1 MENLHRALGWKR
13 RLIPVFSATLC
24 LFSVA
29 AFTQQPAAR
38 IATEID
44 NRDRVPIKGSKS
56 PMARPKNDAGR
67 VPGETKLEGINIFF
81 SRSAEQEADL
91 DALIAAQQDPD
102 SPLYHKWLTPEEFGA
117 RFGLA
122 DSDIATVQSWL
133 EQQGFTV
140 NSVSPS
146 KSHITFSC
154 TVAQI
159 EAAFGA
165 ELHYYN
171 VGGKKLFTPSSDF
184 AIPAALSS
192 VVQAVTNLSS
202 FKPHPHVKFRT
213 PQLAPKPEFTSGQTS
228 NHFLTPKD
236 VATVYDIN
244 PAYNAGYTGSGQSIA
259 VVGQSSVVLSD
270 IEHFQTAAGF
280 TVKDP
285 TPILVPNSGTA
296 MMFSGDEAESDLD
309 LEYSSTI
316 GKGATIYFV
325 YTGNDQNYSVWDSI
339 QYAVDQK
346 VAPIISDSYGICET
360 ALTSGDY
367 SSLKLV
373 LAQAATQGQT
383 VLVPAGDNGSTDCY
397 GETGL
402 TIAQQEALAVDFPAS
417 SPYVTAM
424 GGTEFPSANVA
435 ASNTT
440 YWQSSSGS
448 DVISSALSYIPE
460 QVWND
465 DSAAGSLNAGGGG
478 VSAFTARPSWQTGV
492 TGIPS
497 TSYRSV
503 PDISLD
509 ASAYNAGYL
518 YCSSDSAA
526 TQIAGSCSN
535 GFRDSSNNYLTVA
548 GGTSFN
554 SPIFAGM
561 VAILGQKLNS
571 AGLGVINS
579 TLYSLAANSSTYA
592 TVFHDITSGSNSCP
606 AAASYCSS
614 AGASEYPAAT
624 GYDEATGLGSID
636 FYNLLNAWTS
646 CTSPIPSTTTPSAA
660 TSSVS
665 PGANDV
671 INITVA
677 SACNSVT
684 TTPIGTVTI
693 AVDGIAQSP
702 SLSLANGSATY
713 TFSSTTT
720 GSHTIAATYSGDS
733 TFASSSGSVN
743 ITVIASK
750 TFTLS
755 ATNVTVSAGNTGAST
770 VTITP
775 KSGSTGTVTFTVS
788 SSPSLT
794 NGCFSL
800 PNTTVFGSSAVA
812 TTLTVRT
819 NSSACAS
826 GALAGPA
833 VGQQNFV
840 RGAPRTLA
848 NDFRLFSAFNEAQ
861 AGLALAG
868 LLLVA
873 LLVYHFG
880 GHGLGVIAGVFLL
893 VAIGFA
899 ISAISGCGGGGYGSN
914 AAKGTYTVTIV
925 GTDTGSFSIT
935 TSTTMTLTIN

>member
-13 RLIPVFSATLC
+13 RLIPVFLATLC
-24 LFSVA
+24 FFGAA
-29 AFTQQPAAR
+29 AFTQQPATR
-38 IATEID
+38 IANEID
-44 NRDRVPIKGSKS
+44 NRERVPIKGSKS
-56 PMARPKNDAGR
+56 PMARPENDAGR

-81 SRSAEQEADL
+81 SRSSEQEAEL
-91 DALIAAQQDPD
+91 DALIAAQQDPN
-102 SPLYHKWLTPEEFGA
+102 SRLYHKWLTPEEFGA

-140 NSVSPS
+140 SSVSPS
-146 KSHITFSC
+146 KSHITFSG
-154 TVAQI
+154 TIAQI

-171 VGGKKLFTPSSDF
+171 VGGKKHFMPSAEL

-192 VVQAVTNLSS
+192 VVQAVSNLSS

-213 PQLAPKPEFTSGQTS
+213 PQLAPRPEFTSSQTDK
-228 NHFLTPKD
+228 HFLTPKD

-296 MMFSGDEAESDLD
+296 RVFSGDEAESDLD

-325 YTGNDQNYSVWDSI
+325 YTGNNQNYNVWDSI
-339 QYAVDQK
+339 QYAVDHK

-360 ALTSGDY
+360 ALTSSDY
-367 SSLKLV
+367 SSVNIV
-373 LAQAATQGQT
+373 LAQAASQGQT

-417 SPYVTAM
+417 SQYVTAM
-424 GGTEFPSANVA
+424 GGTEFPSADVA

-448 DVISSALSYIPE
+448 DVISSVLPYIPE

-465 DSAAGSLNAGGGG
+465 DSAAGSLSAGGGG
-478 VSAFTARPSWQTGV
+478 ISAFTARPSWQTGV

-497 TSYRSV
+497 GSYRLV

-535 GFRDSSNNYLTVA
+535 GFRDSSNKYLTVA
-548 GGTSFN
+548 GGTSFD

-579 TLYSLAANSSTYA
+579 KLYSLAANSSTYA
-592 TVFHDITSGSNSCP
+592 SAFHDIASGSNACP
-606 AAASYCSS
+606 AALSYCSS
-614 AGASEYPAAT
+614 AGASEYPATT
-624 GYDEATGLGSID
+624 GYDEAIGLGSID

-646 CTSPIPSTTTPSAA
+646 CASPIPSTTTPSAA
-660 TSSVS
+660 TSNVA

-684 TTPIGTVTI
+684 TTPTGTVTVAI
-693 AVDGIAQSP
+693 DGTTQSP
-702 SLSLANGSATY
+702 SLSLSNGSATY

-720 GSHTIAATYSGDS
+720 GFHMIAATYSGDS
-733 TFASSSGSVN
+733 IFASSSGSVN
-743 ITVIASK
+743 VTVTASK
-750 TFTLS
+750 TFMLS
-755 ATNVTVSAGNTGAST
+755 ATNVAVSAGNTGTSI

-775 KSGSTGTVTFTVS
+775 KNGYTGMVTFTLS

-794 NGCFSL
+794 NGCFAL
-800 PNTTVFGSSAVA
+800 PNTTVSGSSAVTA
-812 TTLTVRT
+812 SLTVRT

-840 RGAPRTLA
+840 RGALRTLG
-848 NDFRLFSAFNEAQ
+848 NDFRLLSAFK

-873 LLVYHFG
+873 VPVYHFG
-880 GHGLGVIAGVFLL
+880 CHRLGMIAGVFLL
-893 VAIGFA
+893 VAIGFV
-899 ISAISGCGGGGYGSN
+899 ISVISGCCGGGYGSN

-925 GTDTGSFSIT
+925 GRDTDSSSIT
-935 TSTTMTLTIN
+935 ASTTMTLTID

>member
-122 DSDIATVQSWL
+122 DSDIATV
-133 EQQGFTV
+133 
-140 NSVSPS
+140 
-146 KSHITFSC
+146 
-154 TVAQI
+154 
-159 EAAFGA
+159 
-165 ELHYYN
+165 
-171 VGGKKLFTPSSDF
+171 
-184 AIPAALSS
+184 
-192 VVQAVTNLSS
+192 
-202 FKPHPHVKFRT
+202 
-213 PQLAPKPEFTSGQTS
+213 
-228 NHFLTPKD
+228 
-236 VATVYDIN
+236 
-244 PAYNAGYTGSGQSIA
+244 
-259 VVGQSSVVLSD
+259 
-270 IEHFQTAAGF
+270 
-280 TVKDP
+280 
-285 TPILVPNSGTA
+285 
-296 MMFSGDEAESDLD
+296 
-309 LEYSSTI
+309 
-316 GKGATIYFV
+316 
-325 YTGNDQNYSVWDSI
+325 
-339 QYAVDQK
+339 
-346 VAPIISDSYGICET
+346 
-360 ALTSGDY
+360 
-367 SSLKLV
+367 
-373 LAQAATQGQT
+373 
-383 VLVPAGDNGSTDCY
+383 
-397 GETGL
+397 
-402 TIAQQEALAVDFPAS
+402 
-417 SPYVTAM
+417 
-424 GGTEFPSANVA
+424 
-435 ASNTT
+435 
-440 YWQSSSGS
+440 
-448 DVISSALSYIPE
+448 
-460 QVWND
+460 
-465 DSAAGSLNAGGGG
+465 
-478 VSAFTARPSWQTGV
+478 
-492 TGIPS
+492 
-497 TSYRSV
+497 
-503 PDISLD
+503 
-509 ASAYNAGYL
+509 AYNAGYL

-592 TVFHDITSGSNSCP
+592 SVFHDITSGSNSCP

-646 CTSPIPSTTTPSAA
+646 CTSPIPSTTTPSEA
-660 TSSVS
+660 TSSVA

-775 KSGSTGTVTFTVS
+775 KNGYTGTVTFTVS

-800 PNTTVFGSSAVA
+800 PNTTVFGSSAVT

>member
-122 DSDIATVQSWL
+122 DSDIATV
-133 EQQGFTV
+133 
-140 NSVSPS
+140 
-146 KSHITFSC
+146 
-154 TVAQI
+154 
-159 EAAFGA
+159 
-165 ELHYYN
+165 
-171 VGGKKLFTPSSDF
+171 
-184 AIPAALSS
+184 
-192 VVQAVTNLSS
+192 
-202 FKPHPHVKFRT
+202 
-213 PQLAPKPEFTSGQTS
+213 
-228 NHFLTPKD
+228 
-236 VATVYDIN
+236 
-244 PAYNAGYTGSGQSIA
+244 
-259 VVGQSSVVLSD
+259 
-270 IEHFQTAAGF
+270 
-280 TVKDP
+280 
-285 TPILVPNSGTA
+285 
-296 MMFSGDEAESDLD
+296 
-309 LEYSSTI
+309 
-316 GKGATIYFV
+316 
-325 YTGNDQNYSVWDSI
+325 
-339 QYAVDQK
+339 
-346 VAPIISDSYGICET
+346 
-360 ALTSGDY
+360 
-367 SSLKLV
+367 
-373 LAQAATQGQT
+373 
-383 VLVPAGDNGSTDCY
+383 
-397 GETGL
+397 
-402 TIAQQEALAVDFPAS
+402 
-417 SPYVTAM
+417 
-424 GGTEFPSANVA
+424 
-435 ASNTT
+435 
-440 YWQSSSGS
+440 
-448 DVISSALSYIPE
+448 
-460 QVWND
+460 
-465 DSAAGSLNAGGGG
+465 
-478 VSAFTARPSWQTGV
+478 
-492 TGIPS
+492 
-497 TSYRSV
+497 
-503 PDISLD
+503 
-509 ASAYNAGYL
+509 AYNAGYL

-579 TLYSLAANSSTYA
+579 KLYSLAANSSTYA
-592 TVFHDITSGSNSCP
+592 SVFHDITSGSTACP

-660 TSSVS
+660 TSSVA

-775 KSGSTGTVTFTVS
+775 KNGYTGTVTFTVS

-800 PNTTVFGSSAVA
+800 PNTTVSGSSTVTA
-812 TTLTVRT
+812 TLTVRT

-935 TSTTMTLTIN
+935 TSTTMTLTID